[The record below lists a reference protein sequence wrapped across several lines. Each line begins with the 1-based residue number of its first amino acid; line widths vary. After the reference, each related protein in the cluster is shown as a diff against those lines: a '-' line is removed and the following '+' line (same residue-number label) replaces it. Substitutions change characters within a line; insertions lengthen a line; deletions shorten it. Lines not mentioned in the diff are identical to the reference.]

1 MTADESDPN
10 RGLAESEQPE
20 FHLAPGARMS
30 AGTGAS
36 ALGEEIA
43 VLEALVAGLYTLN
56 EQPGATG

>member
-1 MTADESDPN
+1 
-10 RGLAESEQPE
+10 
-20 FHLAPGARMS
+20 MS